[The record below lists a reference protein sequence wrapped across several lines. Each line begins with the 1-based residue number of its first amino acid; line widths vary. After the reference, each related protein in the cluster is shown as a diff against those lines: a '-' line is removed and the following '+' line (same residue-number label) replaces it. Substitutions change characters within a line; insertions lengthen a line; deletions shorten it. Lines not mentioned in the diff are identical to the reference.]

1 MLGPYFLT
9 LNIHYGLNNYPDI
22 INSKHFRVENELARE
37 IFKSRY

>member
-22 INSKHFRVENELARE
+22 NSKHFRVENELARE
-37 IFKSRY
+37 MFKSRY